1 MSNISY
7 RRLDE
12 LLEKRPLPMKFGQ
25 VHLGLAKP
33 KEDIR
38 EQREPIT
45 NAEGIDVVE
54 LEIDE
59 SKEPAIE
66 KAGIDV
72 PQIDASKPGFK
83 IVDKRKTSMMD
94 RLAVLKRIQ
103 NKSMG
108 VVVDEMAEQALAE
121 QAVAEQTI
129 VVPTAMPA
137 AQPAAPKPVLT
148 EKVVRQVKP
157 RPVVTKAVDASKL
170 LIDEPLQAPE
180 EPIGEAPTK
189 KPRKLKITGKL
200 GDADPAVVVDLT
212 TAVIREQKVS
222 DRLPKE
228 REKVIVK
235 APSYYM
241 NNRKMFV
248 QKMAEIFAP
257 YQVEMRDAATTV
269 SCDTQATSNTFD
281 LLTHQ
286 KIVRD
291 YLNLYTPYRGLLLY
305 HGLGSGKTC
314 TSIAIAEG
322 MKSDKRIIVMTPA
335 SLKMNF
341 FSEMKKC
348 GDALYKKN
356 QYWEFISIDGNPT
369 YVGILAR
376 ALSLSSQYITE
387 NGGAWLV
394 NINKEPNYTTLSVAH
409 QTAVDDQLNAMI
421 RSKYTDINY
430 NAPNLTKIINQM
442 SNNMTV
448 NPFDNSV
455 IVIDEAHNFVSRI
468 VNKIKSPDSIS
479 HKLYH
484 YLLSASN
491 AKVVLLTGT
500 PIINYPNEI
509 SILYNIL
516 RGYIKTWTIPVSWE
530 KTEKLNRD
538 TILTMLDD
546 ANLKTHDYVNFS
558 DNKLTIT
565 RNPYGFVNTKKRGAL
580 KGTKKVLIK
589 IKGGANKT
597 RRNQSGGDSEAFD
610 RYNGVR
616 LDESGNLTDAQFLE
630 SVLRILKSAKNG
642 IAVKEAMI
650 EEVNNKALPDDRDS
664 FFNSFIDVD
673 KGQTKNINVFQ
684 RRILGL
690 TSYFRSAQE
699 DLLPEFE
706 LTDAGDTYHVV
717 KTPMTPHQFSIYE
730 KIRKEEADREKKSTK
745 MKRMHQ
751 GKADELYNVSSTYRI
766 FSRAACNFTFPPG
779 IDRPVPGPRAGA
791 GAGAGNAEDVE
802 IDENAMD
809 NMAALPATDND
820 DMQDAQDQPKEVDDT
835 YARRIDAV
843 MEQVSRK
850 IDGTEIS
857 EYLSKDA
864 LPEYSPKFAKILENI
879 MDPANEGLH
888 LLYSHFRTIEGIGIM
903 RLILL
908 ANGMAEFKLKREDEE
923 WALDIAE
930 EDMEKP
936 KFVLYTGTETPEEK
950 EIIRNVYNGTWEFVP
965 QPIVTEL
972 RKYAENNIY
981 GDVIKMIMITSSG
994 AEGINLRNTRYVH
1007 IVEPYWHMV
1016 RVEQV
1021 VGRARRICSH
1031 QDLPEALRTVKVFLY
1046 VSTLSEQQKTDEKN
1060 VELRIR
1066 DISRVDRKTP
1076 ITTDES
1082 LYEIASSKQRINNEF
1097 LRAIKETAVDCN
1109 IYSGLKQGANTEPY
1123 VCYGYGLV
1131 ESNNYSSYPSFEVDA
1146 NVKEGLDVKTV
1157 NWKGV
1162 KKLVNGVN
1170 YAMNPMTN
1178 QLYDLESFKRAQQGQ
1193 GQPIYVGQYALQNGV
1208 ATIVA

>member
-12 LLEKRPLPMKFGQ
+12 LLEKRPLPIKFGQ
-25 VHLGLAKP
+25 VKLGLAKQ

-38 EQREPIT
+38 EQGEPIT
-45 NAEGIDVVE
+45 NAEGADVAE
-54 LEIDE
+54 LELDE
-59 SKEPAIE
+59 SKESSEPAIE

-72 PQIDASKPGFK
+72 PQIDAAKPGFK

-103 NKSMG
+103 NKAMG
-108 VVVDEMAEQALAE
+108 VVVDEMEDTVAEQALAE
-121 QAVAEQTI
+121 QAVAEQTM
-129 VVPTAMPA
+129 VMPTAMPD
-137 AQPAAPKPVLT
+137 AQPTASTVPVLT
-148 EKVVRQVKP
+148 TKIVRPVKP
-157 RPVVTKAVDASKL
+157 RPAVTKAVDASKL
-170 LIDEPLQAPE
+170 LIDEPE
-180 EPIGEAPTK
+180 EAIGEAPIK
-189 KPRKLKITGKL
+189 KPRKLKITSKL
-200 GDADPAVVVDLT
+200 GEADPAVVVDLT
-212 TAVIREQKVS
+212 TAVIREQKVI

-322 MKSDKRIIVMTPA
+322 MKSDKRVFVMTPA

-348 GDALYKKN
+348 GDELYKKN
-356 QYWEFISIDGNPT
+356 QFWEFISIDGNPT

-376 ALSLSSQYITE
+376 ALSLSSQYIIE

-394 NINKEPNYTTLSVAH
+394 NIKKESNYTTLSVAH

-479 HKLYH
+479 YKLYH

-597 RRNQSGGDSEAFD
+597 RRNQSGGDSEAFE

-630 SVLRILKSAKNG
+630 SVLRVLKSAKNG

-650 EEVNNKALPDDRDS
+650 EEVNNKALPDDRDD
-664 FFNSFIDVD
+664 FFNGFIDVD

-699 DLLPEFE
+699 GLLPEFE
-706 LTDAGDTYHVV
+706 LTDAGDTYHVI
-717 KTPMTPHQFSIYE
+717 KTPMTPHQFGIYE

-751 GKADELYNVSSTYRI
+751 GKADDLYNVSSTYRI

-779 IDRPVPGPRAGA
+779 MDRPVPGPRAGK
-791 GAGAGNAEDVE
+791 AEDAE

-809 NMAALPATDND
+809 NMAAAQQTDND
-820 DMQDAQDQPKEVDDT
+820 DMQDIPDQPKELDDT

-888 LLYSHFRTIEGIGIM
+888 LLYSHFRTIEGIGIL

-930 EDMEKP
+930 EDMAKP

-1109 IYSGLKQGANTEPY
+1109 IYAGLKQGANTEPY